1 MRTPKTAGKRL
12 ISALNAAIPDG
23 SEWTE
28 AEQVTLGL
36 LEDAADRVAV
46 LKRLFDAEVCKPEV
60 STRRVTELTAE
71 LRQHEVNIQK
81 WVAGFDLDMA
91 RVKSTRH
98 QHAANVRWLN
108 RA

>member
-12 ISALNAAIPDG
+12 ITALNGAIPEG

-36 LEDAADRVAV
+36 LEDAADRVDL
-46 LKRLFDAEVCKPEV
+46 LKGLLEVEVGKEPV

-71 LRQHEVNIQK
+71 IRQHEVNIQK
-81 WVAGFDLDMA
+81 WVTGLDVDMT

-98 QHAANVRWLN
+98 QHAANVRWLKH
-108 RA
+108 A